1 MLERLYNV
9 SGDVAMNEIV
19 KVETDK
25 SVLQIRKIG
34 NSLGL
39 ILPKELLA
47 SLKLKEGD
55 ALHVVEV
62 PGGGFRLL
70 KQKPD
75 FDKAMAAARRGMKIY
90 HNALAEL
97 AK

>member
-1 MLERLYNV
+1 
-9 SGDVAMNEIV
+9 MNETT
-19 KVETDK
+19 KPGAEGAT
-25 SVLQIRKIG
+25 VLEIRKIG

-47 SLKLKEGD
+47 RVRLKEGD
-55 ALHVVEV
+55 ALHVVEH
-62 PGGGFRLL
+62 PDGGFRLVR
-70 KQKPD
+70 QSPD
-75 FDKAMAAARRGMKIY
+75 FDRAMQAARRGMKLY